1 MQQHYDFTNDNG
13 YTELGTEIDH
23 LTPTELSAVQQ
34 AIMKAKDDTRRKKA
48 EKAKEWFE
56 KVILEVLKDYA
67 QLSFATL
74 DIIEEPEL
82 VFLASMTSAYG
93 FDIVSNKWV
102 RKICS
107 LADSISTEAFKENSV
122 MLELIFD
129 FRNE

>member
-13 YTELGTEIDH
+13 YTELGAEIDH
-23 LTPTELSAVQQ
+23 LNPTELSAVQQ

>member
-34 AIMKAKDDTRRKKA
+34 AIMKAK
-48 EKAKEWFE
+48 EWFE
-56 KVILEVLKDYA
+56 KVIQEVLKDYA